1 LYTIA
6 EDHYHSTS
14 NITLFIEAPIPVE
27 FSGSMDLYT
36 WGMPVGSGGIW
47 KSVPLFVEGFN
58 QEGKLPLYICAPNG
72 SILTTMNLYLES
84 EPIPTKTMDL
94 VIFGPSGINNFTYLY
109 IKGLGADGLE
119 AGTLSNGYTPS
130 NTRMPLFMARDSES
144 VERSMTLYLAQNN
157 VINSLNNYICGH
169 FVTPSSIPLYIYGSG
184 LPETKTLKLY
194 SHGY

>member
-14 NITLFIEAPIPVE
+14 NITLFIEAPTPVE

-36 WGMPVGSGGIW
+36 WATPSGVGGIW